1 MAGNTVQAY
10 IRDIKHFEAFV
21 GVRGV
26 SRLSEATNSEVVAY
40 LMSLKQAGRSKST
53 VNRKLASIRTYY
65 TFLQRNGEVTV
76 NPADDIKSPKI
87 EKKEIEFLSLEEM
100 DKLMSLPDETLKGLR
115 DKAILELLYA
125 TGIRASELINMK
137 E

>member
-1 MAGNTVQAY
+1 MIILGIAHYEIYLKEEKKMAGNTVQAY

-53 VNRKLASIRTYY
+53 ENRKLASIRTYY
-65 TFLQRNGEVTV
+65 TFLQRNG
-76 NPADDIKSPKI
+76 
-87 EKKEIEFLSLEEM
+87 
-100 DKLMSLPDETLKGLR
+100 
-115 DKAILELLYA
+115 
-125 TGIRASELINMK
+125 
-137 E
+137 